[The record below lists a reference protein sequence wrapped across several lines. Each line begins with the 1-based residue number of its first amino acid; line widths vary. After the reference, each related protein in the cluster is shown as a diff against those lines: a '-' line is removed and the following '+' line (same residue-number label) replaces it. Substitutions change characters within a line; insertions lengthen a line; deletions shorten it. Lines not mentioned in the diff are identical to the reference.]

1 MRLPFLLKR
10 NTKSSDNFDQLGSA
24 TSPASASTSTDT
36 LSATTPRTGSPLST
50 PPPPPPP
57 QSRPRNHSA
66 AAHPSI
72 AATQRHSQ
80 AQRPHSV
87 LLSQPGSP
95 LYALYP
101 GQLDEDLGMIMD
113 DLGVHGDQRQ
123 AMQQL
128 PRESKLQILHT
139 HRIKQ
144 NTPATG
150 AAALSDHLAALARC
164 TTQSLPLARVERLRR
179 DILYQSVQQ
188 INAFV
193 ADGGLRLLL
202 AHLAQLNERSRA
214 ARRADEYAKEH
225 EILRCIWGAAKVDSG
240 ARWLVDGGC
249 SQLRPVLSSVATAWP
264 PCATTALRIIAGLVP
279 ESDAV
284 FAALFRRRDPP
295 AGDLK
300 GPGSQQQQQQ
310 QLLPFDEW
318 MGALDLAIGEIR
330 LQTGAHA
337 GDLLVASLALLEVV
351 CNCVCRG
358 IDRRVRLYAK
368 LAAHDMLCRLA
379 LLGRQHRGGGAPGAS
394 ALLARWEEAV
404 QRDYNAARS
413 VVAAGGP
420 VVVLEGAGDSRI
432 RDVAAFRAFVENYN
446 DIRAAV
452 AEAEA
457 EAEAEAGLHMGM
469 ATQPVAA
476 ADEVSGLGV
485 QGIPAAAAAAVSVD
499 AAAGAANAADLA
511 ALLAGLRDAHAALKH
526 ASLGMPPGLP
536 GCATPDAEKA
546 RRELQSIARLAE
558 SMLATI

>member
-1 MRLPFLLKR
+1 LDSG
-10 NTKSSDNFDQLGSA
+10 TSS
-24 TSPASASTSTDT
+24 ASASTSTDT
-36 LSATTPRTGSPLST
+36 LSATTPRTRSPLST
-50 PPPPPPP
+50 PPPPPPPP

-80 AQRPHSV
+80 AQRPHSA

-144 NTPATG
+144 NTPAAG

-193 ADGGLRLLL
+193 TDGGLRLLL

-249 SQLRPVLSSVATAWP
+249 SQLRPVLNSIATAWP
-264 PCATTALRIIAGLVP
+264 PCATTALRIIARLVP

-300 GPGSQQQQQQ
+300 GPGSQQQQQ
-310 QLLPFDEW
+310 LPFDEW
-318 MGALDLAIGEIR
+318 MGALDLEIGEIK
-330 LQTGAHA
+330 LQTGTHA
-337 GDLLVASLALLEVV
+337 GDLLVASLALLEVIR
-351 CNCVCRG
+351 NCVCRG

-379 LLGRQHRGGGAPGAS
+379 LLGQQHRGGGAPEVS

-413 VVAAGGP
+413 VVAAGDP

-432 RDVAAFRAFVENYN
+432 RDVAAFRTFVENYS

-457 EAEAEAGLHMGM
+457 EGGLHMSM

-476 ADEVSGLGV
+476 TDEVSGLGV
-485 QGIPAAAAAAVSVD
+485 QDIPAAAAAVSVD

-558 SMLATI
+558 NMLATI